1 MSAWPAVRIA
11 VRNFLSIASLALLIF
26 AAMLSSAPPA
36 HAQTV
41 TTAFNLNTQFPGY
54 EIDAIAVNTE
64 TNKIYIVTQS
74 ISGAA
79 NAGRIFVLDGLTNQ
93 VLTSFSDT
101 SSDAD
106 QPFAIAINP
115 VTNMIYVAN
124 TGGGA
129 SGGSVTVIN
138 GATDTIVTTMSD
150 GNSIAPQA
158 LVVNPLTTSSTSPT
172 IPALT

>member
-1 MSAWPAVRIA
+1 MMIESWDGRVMSAWPTARVA
-11 VRNFLSIASLALLIF
+11 VRNLLSVAGLALLIF

-64 TNKIYIVTQS
+64 TNKIYIATQN

-79 NAGRIFVLDGLTNQ
+79 NSGRIFVLDGSTNQ

-101 SSDAD
+101 SS
-106 QPFAIAINP
+106 
-115 VTNMIYVAN
+115 
-124 TGGGA
+124 
-129 SGGSVTVIN
+129 
-138 GATDTIVTTMSD
+138 
-150 GNSIAPQA
+150 
-158 LVVNPLTTSSTSPT
+158 
-172 IPALT
+172 